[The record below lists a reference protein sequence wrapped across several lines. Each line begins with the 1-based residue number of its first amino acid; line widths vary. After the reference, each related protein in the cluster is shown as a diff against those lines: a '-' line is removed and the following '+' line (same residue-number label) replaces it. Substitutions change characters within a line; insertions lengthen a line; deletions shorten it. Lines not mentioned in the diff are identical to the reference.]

1 MNNVSYHSFSIKN
14 SQKMKVLIP
23 NIGSTSFKYRLIEM
37 PDDGARGETVLA
49 QGRVERIGQPGGECA
64 DYHVAIHKCLSEIAG
79 PGKPLKS
86 LSEIG
91 AVGFKA
97 VHTGPLNTPQIIDDA
112 LLAAMEEFSFM
123 APAHNP
129 PYIAAIRAFEQELPG
144 TPLVAV
150 MEPFPYRF
158 MDEASTTYAVPYEW
172 RTEHG
177 IRRYGFH
184 GASHRSANER
194 AQTLLGRPDVP
205 RIDLRHISC
214 HLGGSSSVAAFKK
227 GVAVDTSMGASPQ
240 SGLPQNNRVG
250 DIDVFAVLH
259 MMKKLGLG
267 PDEMAKLLGSQSG
280 LAGISGTSGD
290 LRDLEEAAAK
300 GSARARLALDVFVR
314 AIRHYVGAYLLE
326 LGGVDVITFSGGI
339 GENSAAIRAAVL
351 KGMAPFGVELDEEK
365 NAEMKGEGEISTLR
379 SLVKVLV
386 IPANEESILARET
399 VAVVMKNRERGTGNR
414 EQVAVARC
422 D

>member
-1 MNNVSYHSFSIKN
+1 
-14 SQKMKVLIP
+14 MKILIP
-23 NIGSTSFKYRLIEM
+23 NIGSTSFKYRLLEM
-37 PDDGARGETVLA
+37 PEIAIADGPAAAEKVLA
-49 QGRVERIGQPGGECA
+49 QGRVERIGQPGGECC
-64 DYHVAIHKCLSEIAG
+64 DYPVAIRKCLGEIAG
-79 PGKPLKS
+79 PRKALAS
-86 LSEIG
+86 LSEID

-97 VHTGPLNTPQIIDDA
+97 VHTGPFNTPQIVDDA

-129 PYIAAIRAFEQELPG
+129 PYIAAMKAFEQELPG

-194 AQTLLGRPDVP
+194 AQALLGRK
-205 RIDLRHISC
+205 DLRHISC

-227 GVAVDTSMGASPQ
+227 GVAIDMSMGASPQ

-314 AIRHYVGAYLLE
+314 AIRHYVGAFLLE
-326 LGGVDVITFSGGI
+326 LGGLDVITFSGGI
-339 GENSAAIRAAVL
+339 GENSAMIRAAALTGLV
-351 KGMAPFGVELDEEK
+351 PFGVELDEEK
-365 NAEMKGEGEISTLR
+365 NAAIKGEGEISTMR
-379 SLVKVLV
+379 SIVKVLV

-399 VAVVMKNRERGTGNR
+399 AAVVKKSREQSTGNKER
-414 EQVAVARC
+414 VAVAG
-422 D
+422 

>member
-1 MNNVSYHSFSIKN
+1 
-14 SQKMKVLIP
+14 MKVLIP
-23 NIGSTSFKYRLIEM
+23 NIGSTSFKYRLVELL
-37 PDDGARGETVLA
+37 DDGPGCETVLA

-64 DYHVAIHKCLSEIAG
+64 DYPAAIRKCLSEIAG
-79 PGKPLKS
+79 PGKPIKT

-97 VHTGPLNTPQIIDDA
+97 VHTGPLNAPQIVDDKF
-112 LLAAMEEFSFM
+112 LASMEEFCFL

-129 PYIAAIRAFEQELPG
+129 PYIAAMKAFGQELPG
-144 TPLVAV
+144 VPLVAV

-184 GASHRSANER
+184 GASHRSASER
-194 AQTLLGRPDVP
+194 TQAFLR
-205 RIDLRHISC
+205 RNDLRHISC
-214 HLGGSSSVAAFKK
+214 HLGGSSSVAAFRN
-227 GVAVDTSMGASPQ
+227 GMAIDVSMGASPQ
-240 SGLPQNNRVG
+240 SGLPQCNRVG

-259 MMKKLGLG
+259 MMKKLSLG

-300 GSARARLALDVFVR
+300 GSARAQLGLDVFVH
-314 AIRHYVGAYLLE
+314 AIRHYLGAFLLE
-326 LGGVDVITFSGGI
+326 LGGLDVITFSGGI
-339 GENSAAIRAAVL
+339 GENSTAIRAAVL
-351 KGMAPFGVELDEEK
+351 KDMLAFGVELDEQA
-365 NAEMKGEGEISTLR
+365 NQSIKGEGAISAAH
-379 SLVKVLV
+379 SNVKVLV
-386 IPANEESILARET
+386 VPANEESIVAWET
-399 VAVVMKNRERGTGNR
+399 VGVVKR
-414 EQVAVARC
+414 QLLASSSQLLAH
-422 D
+422 